1 MAENYSPLETQ
12 GSKQR
17 PSRYRWS
24 ASVLMVLFIVAAVAT
39 YAWYYL
45 RSSCEVNAVQEASA
59 ILVIQT
65 KSFDGVYQV
74 ATSASPTS
82 LISPVSVLQQILMDT
97 QEVAVPACMKTE
109 KSELINY
116 MGTVIRAFQAFAA
129 RETDATVRDLITQS
143 NKHYDNFFA
152 ELKAVNKCA
161 PYCIP

>member
-1 MAENYSPLETQ
+1 
-12 GSKQR
+12 
-17 PSRYRWS
+17 
-24 ASVLMVLFIVAAVAT
+24 MVLFIVAAVGT

-65 KSFDGVYQV
+65 KNFDGVYQV

>member
-1 MAENYSPLETQ
+1 MAEKYTPLETQ
-12 GSKQR
+12 GIVQR
-17 PSRYRWS
+17 PSRYPWS
-24 ASVLMVLFIVAAVAT
+24 ASVLMVLFIVAAVGT

-45 RSSCEVNAVQEASA
+45 RSSCEVKAVQEASA

-143 NKHYDNFFA
+143 NKHYDNFFTEREA
-152 ELKAVNKCA
+152 INKCA

>member
-1 MAENYSPLETQ
+1 MAENYTPLETQ
-12 GSKQR
+12 GRVQR
-17 PSRYRWS
+17 PSRYPRS
-24 ASVLMVLFIVAAVAT
+24 TSVLMVLFIVAAVGA

-45 RSSCEVNAVQEASA
+45 LSSCEVNAVQAASA

-82 LISPVSVLQQILMDT
+82 LIAPVGVLQQILMDT
-97 QEVAVPACMKTE
+97 QEIAVPACMRTE
-109 KSELINY
+109 KNELINY
-116 MGTVIRAFQAFAA
+116 MKTVIRAFQAFAA
-129 RETDATVRDLITQS
+129 READATVSDLITQS
-143 NKHYDNFFA
+143 NKHYDNFFT